1 METNNKKENQMKKV
15 TKEMI
20 VQYLDVDV
28 GACRMSK
35 EDFCEQIAT
44 ILNNPTKE
52 RKHWLKEISEYYSE
66 RNINIWQQ

>member
-1 METNNKKENQMKKV
+1 MNKI

-20 VQYLDVDV
+20 VQYLEVDT
-28 GACRMSK
+28 GECDMTK
-35 EDFCEQIAT
+35 EDFCEQMAT

-52 RKHWLKEISEYYSE
+52 RKHWLKEISEYYDE